1 MSKLLPRLTLLSLA
15 LLFTVFIIIGN
26 TFIYKQQST
35 GYIDAFKESQQTE
48 LKLLSQMAREGLITQ
63 NYALIEWFFRTWGLD
78 FQKVINLKLENHNGF
93 ALSQYKRRHPAEGEA
108 ITSTNTIKLHDGSYT
123 ITLISDTIKIEN
135 KLEELK
141 LQLLLV
147 NSGASLLVILNMWFL
162 FRHFAIRH
170 LQREQRLR
178 RDVEEKLK
186 KLEADN
192 L

>member
-1 MSKLLPRLTLLSLA
+1 MNKLIPRLTLISLA
-15 LLFTVFIIIGN
+15 LLFILFVIIGN
-26 TFIYKQQST
+26 TFIYKQQRT
-35 GYIDAFKESQQTE
+35 GYLEAFNDSQQTE
-48 LKLLSQMAREGLITQ
+48 LKLLSQLAREGLISQ
-63 NYALIEWFFRTWGLD
+63 NYALIEWFFSTWGLNYK
-78 FQKVINLKLENHNGF
+78 KVVNLRLENHTGF
-93 ALSQYKRRHPAEGEA
+93 ALSKYRRRHAAEGET

-123 ITLISDTIKIEN
+123 ITLISDTIEIEN

-178 RDVEEKLK
+178 RSAEEKLK
-186 KLEADN
+186 KLETEN
-192 L
+192 